1 MITYIYMYIYL
12 YIYLY
17 ISINIIQYQY
27 QYQYQYN
34 CVCIYIYIYLY
45 VWLLEII
52 PPQKKTG
59 SNDPGDGEVQG
70 GTSLGPGTCQPGST
84 RRGPW
89 GPGRGRCSRG
99 KSMEIWV
106 LSGDFMGFDVDFME
120 FWSGFCRISFDFIIG
135 FYSFFFSR
143 GMV

>member
-1 MITYIYMYIYL
+1 MITYIYMYIYMYTYL
-12 YIYLY
+12 YIYMYIYIY
-17 ISINIIQYQY
+17 ISFNINI
-27 QYQYQYN
+27 N
-34 CVCIYIYIYLY
+34 VCIYIYMYGCWKLY
-45 VWLLEII
+45 H
-52 PPQKKTG
+52 PPKKTG
-59 SNDPGDGEVQG
+59 SSDSGDGEVQG

-120 FWSGFCRISFDFIIG
+120 
-135 FYSFFFSR
+135 
-143 GMV
+143 